1 MKEGRRPRK
10 LGCTLS
16 IIGLYATVFNLRE
29 RPFTLLPDPDFLY
42 WTKPHRRAYT
52 VLEYGI
58 LSRAPITVITG
69 EVGVGKTT
77 LLQHLLKSMEDTA
90 TIGLISNA
98 QGGRGELLRW
108 ALNAFGVAHDRT
120 LDYVGLFQE
129 LQNFLLAE
137 YAAGRH
143 AVIVIDEA
151 QNLSFEALEELRML
165 TNINSNKDELLQL
178 ILIGQPELR
187 EMVEKPELRQFAQRV
202 TASFHLTGMDE
213 EGTGAYIAH
222 RMRHAGGTGQEFT
235 ARAVTA
241 IHEMSQGIPRMIN
254 KIGELCLIYAA
265 TESRPVVTN
274 ETVREVLADNLF
286 IQTREDRENPAGS
299 PPKIRSITG

>member
-1 MKEGRRPRK
+1 
-10 LGCTLS
+10 LS

-42 WTKPHRRAYT
+42 WTKLHSRAYT

-77 LLQHLLKSMEDTA
+77 LLQHLLKTMGQTA

-108 ALNAFGVAHDRT
+108 ALNSFGVVHDRT

-129 LQNFLLAE
+129 LQTFLLKE

-187 EMVEKPELRQFAQRV
+187 RMVERPELRQFAQRV
-202 TASFHLTGMDE
+202 TASFHLTGMDQ
-213 EGTGAYIAH
+213 EGTAEYIAH
-222 RMRHAGGTGQEFT
+222 RMRHAGGTGEEFT
-235 ARAVTA
+235 GAAVA
-241 IHEMSQGIPRMIN
+241 LIHETSLGIPRMIN
-254 KIGELCLIYAA
+254 KICELCLVYAA
-265 TESRPVVTN
+265 TEGAPVVSH
-274 ETVREVLADNLF
+274 EVVREVLADNLF
-286 IQTREDRENPAGS
+286 IQTREERGK
-299 PPKIRSITG
+299 PPIPRQSRIRFIAN